1 MSVAVRVRRRVGPG
15 LLFAAVAGGRLYRRT
30 VGRRVRVVAVV
41 GSVGKTTTTRAV
53 AAALGAPIGRVAQM
67 NANTPV
73 GVGRALLGARP
84 WHRHAVIEAAINGPG
99 QMRRQAQMIQPDIAV
114 VTAIASDHWK
124 SFSTLEQTRDEKA
137 EMLRALP
144 RTGVAVVNADDPNVR
159 WMATQTKAR
168 VVLVGEAPD
177 ADVRVTDIALDWP
190 HGTRFNA
197 HIDGHVVPVTTRL
210 LGRHMVFP
218 ALAALA
224 VANVEGVP
232 LERAVAA
239 LANLQ
244 PTFSR
249 MQLVPLENGAFVIRD
264 DYKASL
270 ESIAAAAETLALIP
284 ARRRIV
290 VLGALSEARGRQ
302 DFRDA
307 GATLGAAAD
316 RVVLVGPSGDMQPY
330 RSGLARGGV
339 ARENVQ
345 RVHNAREAAE
355 LLGPELRDGDVV
367 LTKGRQQQA
376 LARVALA
383 LSGRDVQCR
392 ADPCPFKRMV
402 CDLCPYL
409 EQPFDGRKVSPLAQ
423 PRS

>member
-1 MSVAVRVRRRVGPG
+1 MSVAVRLRRGIGPG
-15 LLFAAVAGGRLYRRT
+15 LYLAVVAGGRLYRRT
-30 VGRRVRVVAVV
+30 AGRRVRVVAVV

-53 AAALGAPIGRVAQM
+53 AAALDASIGRPAQM
-67 NANTPV
+67 NANSPV

-84 WHRHAVIEAAINGPG
+84 WHRHAVIEAGINGPG
-99 QMRRQAQMIQPDIAV
+99 QMRRQAQMLQPDVAV

-124 SFSTLEQTRDEKA
+124 SFSTLELTRDEKA
-137 EMLRALP
+137 DMVRVLP
-144 RTGVAVVNADDPNVR
+144 PTGVAVLNADDPNVR

-168 VVLVGEAPD
+168 IVLVGEAPD

-197 HIDGHVVPVTTRL
+197 HIDGRVIPVTTRL

-224 VANVEGVP
+224 VAYIEGVP
-232 LERAVAA
+232 LDSAVAA
-239 LANLQ
+239 LGDLQ

-264 DYKASL
+264 DFKASL
-270 ESIAAAAETLALIP
+270 ESIAAAAETMAQIP

-307 GATLGAAAD
+307 GALLGVAVD
-316 RVVLVGPSGDMQPY
+316 RVVLVGSNRDMQAY
-330 RSGLARGGV
+330 RSGIARGGV
-339 ARENVQ
+339 GRENVQ

-355 LLGPELRDGDVV
+355 LLGPELRPGDVV

-376 LARVALA
+376 LARVALT
-383 LSGRDVQCR
+383 LSGRHVQCR

-409 EQPFDGRKVSPLAQ
+409 EQPFDGRRVSPLAR

>member
-197 HIDGHVVPVTTRL
+197 HIDGRVVPVTTRL

-270 ESIAAAAETLALIP
+270 ESIAAAAETLAQIP